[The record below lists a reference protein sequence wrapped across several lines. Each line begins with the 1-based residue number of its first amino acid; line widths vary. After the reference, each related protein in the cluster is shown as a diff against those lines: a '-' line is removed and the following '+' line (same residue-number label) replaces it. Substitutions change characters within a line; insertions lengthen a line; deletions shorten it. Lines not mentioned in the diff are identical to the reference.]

1 MNPHFPI
8 DLSISD
14 SLKIVRKSVLIYET
28 IILSRLRELK
38 HNSLVE
44 SAERRGMKQR
54 IKEMR
59 EFLEQQS
66 TEVTVY
72 DERFEVELKS
82 GVEIEVN
89 K

>member
-44 SAERRGMKQR
+44 SAERGGMKQR

-72 DERFEVELKS
+72 DGK
-82 GVEIEVN
+82 
-89 K
+89 